1 MTLPLVLMVGLLVAL
16 LGAPLQD
23 ALPGDGVASRV
34 VPAATLLGLPAA
46 LAFWSLRASRRELR
60 TGQRSRVPPRA
71 VLAWSAFATPAT
83 VHALYAVGAYED
95 FLARATWGSAAGELL
110 LRFLPVFVAE
120 LPRLVLATIAQT
132 HLEVR
137 AQVRELPM
145 PDAMLPRLCD
155 VLPYVRPRLGWPIL
169 IVGVFAS
176 VAGLDLLIAESALL
190 QAFVHTTTLGHLG
203 SAIAL
208 LLLAVS
214 GLPWLFRFAFGVH
227 GQLPLHLRQPL
238 HDVADRLGFPKHRLL
253 VLPTGR
259 RSLNA
264 MLVGPLPFGR
274 FVCLTDGLLEGLDA
288 ECLKG
293 VVAHEVGHA
302 RMGHP
307 AWLLALALSSTL
319 VVMVLVQV
327 GTEAGWPTVVV
338 GALAAMA
345 TVVGWFVLRRL
356 AHRVELEADA
366 ASVQALGAG
375 PCSQALLDVGRLAA
389 PVAQS
394 WWNRVFS
401 LHPDET
407 ERAVRMHRYQGDPA
421 YRAEFD
427 RRGRRLRIG
436 VLVAV
441 LVAPWLA
448 WAAFLPA
455 WPSERVMFTLATG
468 DVLGARTAMAE
479 VADVSALRERS
490 WRTTKGLVEAAAALA
505 PDARDWPTASAA
517 FTAHGWQRG
526 EQELVTK
533 GPAAAEPWFAL
544 YLAAST
550 GPTDLERAVHAYCVA
565 AVAEDPE
572 RMERL
577 RAQVRRLGPPLA
589 LVAVFAE

>member
-1 MTLPLVLMVGLLVAL
+1 MTLPLVLLVGLLVAL

-23 ALPGDGVASRV
+23 ALPGDGVPSRV
-34 VPAATLLGLPAA
+34 VPAALLLGLPPA
-46 LAFWSLRASRRELR
+46 LAFWSLRACRRELR

-71 VLAWSAFATPAT
+71 VLAWSAFATPAA
-83 VHALYAVGAYED
+83 VHALFAFGAYED
-95 FLARATWGSAAGELL
+95 FLERVTWGNSASELG

-120 LPRLVLATIAQT
+120 LPRLVLGTMAQI
-132 HLEVR
+132 HHEVR
-137 AQVRELPM
+137 AQVHELPM
-145 PDAMLPRLCD
+145 PDALLPRLSD
-155 VLPYVRPRLGWPIL
+155 LLPYVRLRLGWPIL
-169 IVGVFAS
+169 IVGVFAL

-190 QAFVHTTTLGHLG
+190 QAFVHTTTLGHLV

-214 GLPWLFRFAFGVH
+214 GLPWLFRFAFGIH
-227 GQLPLHLRQPL
+227 GRLPLHLRLPL
-238 HDVADRLGFPKHRLL
+238 HDVAERLGFPKHRLL

-307 AWLLALALSSTL
+307 AWLLALALSATL
-319 VVMVLVQV
+319 VVMALVQV

-338 GALAAMA
+338 GAIAATA
-345 TVVGWFVLRRL
+345 TVVGWLVVRRL

-401 LHPDET
+401 LHPNET

-421 YRAEFD
+421 YRTAFD
-427 RRGRRLRIG
+427 QRGRHLRIG
-436 VLVAV
+436 VLAAV

-448 WAAFLPA
+448 WVAFLPA
-455 WPSERVMFTLATG
+455 WPSEQVMFQLASG
-468 DVLGARTAMAE
+468 DVLAARAAVDE
-479 VADVSALRERS
+479 VTDVSTLRERS
-490 WRTTKGLVEAAAALA
+490 WRTTRSLVEAAAVLA
-505 PDARDWPTASAA
+505 PEARDWPTASAA
-517 FTAHGWQRG
+517 FLAQGWQRG
-526 EQELVTK
+526 EHELVTK

-550 GPTDLERAVHAYCVA
+550 NPTDLERAVHAYCAA

-577 RAQVRRLGPPLA
+577 RAQVRRLGPPQA
-589 LVAVFAE
+589 LVAVFGE

>member
-23 ALPGDGVASRV
+23 ALPGDGVPSRV
-34 VPAATLLGLPAA
+34 VPAASLLLLPSA

-83 VHALYAVGAYED
+83 VHALFAVGAYQD
-95 FLARATWGSAAGELL
+95 FLERATWGSSASELL

-120 LPRLVLATIAQT
+120 LPRLVLATMAQI
-132 HLEVR
+132 HLDVR
-137 AQVRELPM
+137 AQAHELPM
-145 PDAMLPRLCD
+145 PEAMLPRLCD
-155 VLPYVRPRLGWPIL
+155 LAPYVRLRLGWPIL
-169 IVGVFAS
+169 IVGVFAL

-190 QAFVHTTTLGHLG
+190 QAFVHTTTLGHLA

-214 GLPWLFRFAFGVH
+214 GLPWLFRFAFGIH
-227 GQLPLHLRQPL
+227 GRLPLHLRQPL
-238 HDVADRLGFPKHRLL
+238 YDVAERLGFAKHRLL

-307 AWLLALALSSTL
+307 AWLLALALSTTL
-319 VVMVLVQV
+319 VVMALVQV
-327 GTEAGWPTVVV
+327 GTEAGWPMVLV
-338 GALAAMA
+338 GVLAALA
-345 TVVGWFVLRRL
+345 TVAGWLVVRRL

-401 LHPDET
+401 LHPNET
-407 ERAVRMHRYQGDPA
+407 ERAVRMHRYQADPA

-427 RRGRRLRIG
+427 RRGRHLRIG
-436 VLVAV
+436 VLAAV

-455 WPSERVMFTLATG
+455 WPSERVMFTLAMG
-468 DVLGARTAMAE
+468 DVPGARAAIAE
-479 VADVSALRERS
+479 VPDVSTLRERS
-490 WRTTKGLVEAAAALA
+490 WRTTQNLVDAAAVLA

-517 FTAHGWQRG
+517 FTARGWQRG

-550 GPTDLERAVHAYCVA
+550 GPTDLERAVHAYCVV
-565 AVAEDPE
+565 AVEEDPE

-577 RAQVRRLGPPLA
+577 RVQVRRLGPPQALA
-589 LVAVFAE
+589 AVFAE

>member
-1 MTLPLVLMVGLLVAL
+1 MTLPLVLLVGLLVAL

-23 ALPGDGVASRV
+23 ALPGDGVPSRV
-34 VPAATLLGLPAA
+34 VPAASLLVLPSA
-46 LAFWSLRASRRELR
+46 LAWWSLRASRRELR

-83 VHALYAVGAYED
+83 VHALFVVGAYED
-95 FLARATWGSAAGELL
+95 FLERATWGSSAFELL

-120 LPRLVLATIAQT
+120 LPRLVLATLAQI
-132 HLEVR
+132 HLDVR

-145 PDAMLPRLCD
+145 PEAMLPRLCD
-155 VLPYVRPRLGWPIL
+155 MSPYVRLRLGWPIL
-169 IVGVFAS
+169 IVGVFAM
-176 VAGLDLLIAESALL
+176 VAGLELLIAENSSL
-190 QAFVHTTTLGHLG
+190 QAFVHTTTLGHLA

-214 GLPWLFRFAFGVH
+214 GLPWLFRFAFGIH
-227 GQLPLHLRQPL
+227 GRLPPHLRQPL
-238 HDVADRLGFPKHRLL
+238 HDVAERLGFPKHRLL

-307 AWLLALALSSTL
+307 AWLLALALSATL
-319 VVMVLVQV
+319 VVMAVVQV
-327 GTEAGWPTVVV
+327 GTEAGWPMVLV
-338 GALAAMA
+338 GALAALA
-345 TVVGWFVLRRL
+345 TVVGWLVLRRL
-356 AHRVELEADA
+356 AHRIELEADA
-366 ASVQALGAG
+366 ASVRALGAG

-389 PVAQS
+389 PVAES

-401 LHPDET
+401 LHPNET
-407 ERAVRMHRYQGDPA
+407 ERALRMHRYQGDPA

-427 RRGRRLRIG
+427 RRGRQLRIG
-436 VLVAV
+436 VLAAV

-455 WPSERVMFTLATG
+455 WPSERVMFTLAMG
-468 DVLGARTAMAE
+468 DVPGARAAVAE
-479 VADVSALRERS
+479 VTDVSALRERS
-490 WRTTKGLVEAAAALA
+490 WRKTRSFVDAAAVLA

-517 FTAHGWQRG
+517 FTARGWQHG
-526 EQELVTK
+526 EQELLTK

-565 AVAEDPE
+565 AVEEDPE

-577 RAQVRRLGPPLA
+577 RAHVRRLGPPQA
-589 LVAVFAE
+589 LLAVFAE